1 MGSML
6 RLLLE
11 KRERWEEL
19 LGDRDMIPD
28 TVEECLRLEPSI
40 TAWRRIT
47 TRDTE
52 IAGISIPK
60 GSHLLLHLGA
70 SGHDSEM
77 FPNGEEFDSR
87 RPNAGAH
94 LAFGHGVHF
103 CLGAGLARAE
113 AQLVLK
119 LLLDRFPQLRLV
131 PRQDFGY
138 VPNLCF
144 RGPKHLLVQW
154 A

>member
-1 MGSML
+1 MS
-6 RLLLE
+6 
-11 KRERWEEL
+11 
-19 LGDRDMIPD
+19 
-28 TVEECLRLEPSI
+28 EPSPI
-40 TAWRRIT
+40 SLPHPFQEDYVRDPFPFLAAARR
-47 TRDTE
+47 D
-52 IAGISIPK
+52 APV
-60 GSHLLLHLGA
+60 
-70 SGHDSEM
+70 
-77 FPNGEEFDSR
+77 SR
-87 RPNAGAH
+87 IDERPNAGAH